1 MRPHHP
7 GSQVELHGLGHSA
20 QGRRW
25 RFMLIGPTGVG
36 KTSLLA
42 ALEHRE
48 GAEAIKTQM
57 IDYSGWGID
66 TPGEY
71 SELGHLRRAL
81 VTVVVDAD
89 VLVVAQLSTSTR
101 SVFPPNYFLMFNQDT
116 IGVVTQVDLP
126 GADVERA
133 SGLLREV
140 GITGSIFPVSVV
152 TGAGISE
159 LRDLLQGQ
167 IVSSKE

>member
-1 MRPHHP
+1 MKPHGL
-7 GSQVELHGLGHSA
+7 GSQLTLHGLGHSA

-36 KTSLLA
+36 KTTLLA
-42 ALEHRE
+42 ALEHRDQ
-48 GAEAIKTQM
+48 GEAIKTQM

-81 VTVVVDAD
+81 TTVVVDAD
-89 VLVVAQLSTSTR
+89 VLVVAQLSTSER
-101 SVFPPNYFLMFNQDT
+101 SVFPPNYFLMFNQDA

-126 GADVERA
+126 GADVARA
-133 SGLLREV
+133 TSLLREV

-167 IVSSKE
+167 IESSKE